1 MQKPEIAPG
10 IIVEQRYPPFN
21 VGLIRL
27 DEGCIVVNAPPL
39 PDDSYDWRR
48 TAQALG
54 GRIRY
59 LVITNADALHLV
71 GALLWQ
77 VPLILSPQAAE
88 RVRSLDE
95 RSWDLFRQGAEE
107 ALAAFDIEALSL
119 LSLPPA
125 PPLQV
130 HGSPLS
136 LHLRYEGEPRR
147 LTAFAVPSMPRGEL
161 WLRVEELSL
170 LFAGDGVVVDDVP
183 VIERRDDMDAW
194 TRQLVALER
203 EPLRWIVPGRGAA
216 RIAPANLEEMR
227 ELLRV
232 MERSALD
239 LASRPPGEGI
249 GQAVRAL
256 RQSFFPHAGKD
267 SPIARQ
273 LRASLT
279 RRAAALRGDPED
291 TEEVEG

>member
-77 VPLILSPQAAE
+77 VPLILSPEAAALL
-88 RVRSLDE
+88 RSLDDK
-95 RSWDLFRQGAEE
+95 SWDAFRQEAEE
-107 ALAAFDIEALSL
+107 AMAPFDIEALSL
-119 LSLPPA
+119 LSMPA
-125 PPLQV
+125 LPPLQI
-130 HGSPLS
+130 HGPTLD
-136 LHLRYEGEPRR
+136 LHLSYAGQSRR
-147 LTAFAVPSMPRGEL
+147 LSAFPVPQMPRGEL

-170 LFAGDGVVVDDVP
+170 LFTGDGVIVDDVP
-183 VIERRDDMDAW
+183 VIERHDDLEAW

-203 EPLRWIVPGRGAA
+203 EPLRWIIPGRGAA

-239 LASRPPGEGI
+239 LARRPAGEGI

-256 RQSFFPHAGKD
+256 RQSFFPHASKD
-267 SPIARQ
+267 SATVHQ
-273 LRASLT
+273 LRTSLEQWS
-279 RRAAALRGDPED
+279 AALRGDPEE
-291 TEEVEG
+291 TEEEAE